1 MIKRFHSNLFFASD
15 LEKTTDFYTKLGF
28 EVAKAEGAIRMKLGD
43 FTLAIMDEKS
53 ATIQEATTSQPR
65 GAGMFLYVEV
75 DDVDEQYRSIT
86 KEGISSTEPKDWPWG
101 KREFVVKDPDG
112 YHLVFFAPIKK

>member
-15 LEKTTDFYTKLGF
+15 LEKTADFYTKLGF
-28 EVAKAEGAIRMKLGD
+28 EVAKADGAIRMKIGD
-43 FTLAIMDEKS
+43 FTLAIMDEKA
-53 ATIQEATTSQPR
+53 ATIQEATKSGPR

-75 DDVDEQYRSIT
+75 DDVDVQY
-86 KEGISSTEPKDWPWG
+86 KMVHENGIQSTEPKDWPWG

-112 YHLVFFAPIKK
+112 YHLAFYAPIKK